1 MLGLHGPKVTTLASG
16 QLRRVSSLGVDY
28 FLPCYKNDLETL
40 TSDHRT
46 TWLFFHRFQTSEDY
60 RIILY
65 VYPGLSAPASTV
77 FHAARTADGCLLSTA
92 RRPELYVEVHAR
104 RLGRKSTPQVSW
116 RRSTNK
122 EYVHAWTTSSSYVDQ
137 TGRPRATS
145 CRQRSVGQWRK
156 WRGRRRWRENGLTA
170 GIKCQLW
177 DQHGPPAGRS
187 AAGHA
192 WKQLGRLVRT
202 ASKTQVEANR
212 SYFTFISSA
221 SCTHLTDGIE
231 CILRGS
237 VYHGFAGADFD
248 KKISTSWRCYC
259 STLLFFCT
267 FSKRRIRG
275 VYLEL

>member
-1 MLGLHGPKVTTLASG
+1 
-16 QLRRVSSLGVDY
+16 
-28 FLPCYKNDLETL
+28 
-40 TSDHRT
+40 
-46 TWLFFHRFQTSEDY
+46 
-60 RIILY
+60 
-65 VYPGLSAPASTV
+65 
-77 FHAARTADGCLLSTA
+77 
-92 RRPELYVEVHAR
+92 
-104 RLGRKSTPQVSW
+104 
-116 RRSTNK
+116 
-122 EYVHAWTTSSSYVDQ
+122 
-137 TGRPRATS
+137 
-145 CRQRSVGQWRK
+145 VGQWRK

-248 KKISTSWRCYC
+248 KKNSTSWRCYC